1 LLLGRSLWRPAPSCF
16 AWVHLIDRLFW
27 KALIDTIE
35 IRGAAEAPGGRIG
48 SGGEAEHGLT
58 PGGDPERHP
67 TIDNVNALLAERLSP
82 TEHICRRIA
91 AMTGAPA
98 ALVAA
103 IVLQFV
109 WIGIGLA
116 TNWDPYPFVFLLTC
130 SNVIQLILIF
140 VIAVAQRQLSLHD
153 ELRAEADH
161 GAISRLL
168 YHQEAQE
175 LLLVRLAESSTS
187 TRATS
192 ARS

>member
-1 LLLGRSLWRPAPSCF
+1 M
-16 AWVHLIDRLFW
+16 
-27 KALIDTIE
+27 DTIE
-35 IRGAAEAPGGRIG
+35 IRGAAEAPGARIG

-116 TNWDPYPFVFLLTC
+116 TIGTPIPSFSC
-130 SNVIQLILIF
+130 
-140 VIAVAQRQLSLHD
+140 
-153 ELRAEADH
+153 
-161 GAISRLL
+161 
-168 YHQEAQE
+168 
-175 LLLVRLAESSTS
+175 
-187 TRATS
+187 
-192 ARS
+192 

>member
-1 LLLGRSLWRPAPSCF
+1 M
-16 AWVHLIDRLFW
+16 
-27 KALIDTIE
+27 DTIE
-35 IRGAAEAPGGRIG
+35 TRSAAEAPGGRIG
-48 SGGEAEHGLT
+48 SGGEAEHCLT
-58 PGGDPERHP
+58 SGGDPERHP

-103 IVLQFV
+103 IILQFV

-153 ELRAEADH
+153 GLRAEADH

-168 YHQEAQE
+168 YH
-175 LLLVRLAESSTS
+175 RRPKSFCSFDWPKSSTS
-187 TRATS
+187 TRASS

>member
-1 LLLGRSLWRPAPSCF
+1 MG
-16 AWVHLIDRLFW
+16 
-27 KALIDTIE
+27 TIE
-35 IRGAAEAPGGRIG
+35 TRGAAEAPGGRIG

-58 PGGDPERHP
+58 PGDDPERHP
-67 TIDNVNALLAERLSP
+67 TIDNVNALLAERLST

-168 YHQEAQE
+168 YHEEAQE
-175 LLLVRLAESSTS
+175 LLLVRLAEKLDVDACDLRPILSTLARQGGTTTS
-187 TRATS
+187 LNQFRAPPGGVD
-192 ARS
+192 

>member
-1 LLLGRSLWRPAPSCF
+1 M
-16 AWVHLIDRLFW
+16 
-27 KALIDTIE
+27 DTIE
-35 IRGAAEAPGGRIG
+35 TRGAAEAPGGRIG
-48 SGGEAEHGLT
+48 SGGEAERGLT

-140 VIAVAQRQLSLHD
+140 VIAVAQTQLSLHD
-153 ELRAEADH
+153 ELGLKPSMELSADCS
-161 GAISRLL
+161 AIRRPKSFCSFDWPK
-168 YHQEAQE
+168 
-175 LLLVRLAESSTS
+175 SSTS